1 MNVRRSAHTC
11 LLAASS
17 LLAIA
22 VAQANAQAQD
32 KTGADLEEV
41 VVTAT
46 GLSSAASTAKTGIPI
61 MESPQT
67 ISVISREEID
77 LRAAS
82 TIADALSYT
91 AGVQPEPSGIDSRT
105 DEISVRGF
113 GAGGFSSNNNF
124 VDGLRLP
131 AGGQWT
137 RFGFDTFGLQQVEVL
152 KGPSSVLYGQ
162 AAPGGMVNM
171 VTKRAGAESQQELLV
186 QGQGYTDLDN
196 FSGRIAGDFSAT
208 LNEAGTL
215 HGRLVTVAE
224 DGDTQVN
231 DVTKSRYYL
240 SPSATWSPSEDTTW
254 TFLTQY
260 QRDEGGA
267 TFQFLP
273 SLGTLEASNGQY
285 IDNDANI
292 GEVDWN
298 TFDRDQLLVGSFFE
312 HNINDNLT
320 LRNNA
325 RYTHIDTLYRVTVLS
340 GDTVTDCAA
349 SPYGEQCIDGQTIGR
364 RAVQGDGE
372 SDGYAI
378 DTQLEGRFESGS
390 VSHTLLGGLD
400 YFHTDWEHYRDLVS
414 LPDAPRGQV
423 DPLWDIFNPEYRGAE
438 DYVEY
443 MGPQIYG
450 ASTSKQTG
458 LYLQDQIS
466 AGKLRVNVGGR
477 YDWADD
483 DSEDLQTGETFS
495 TKADEFT
502 WRTGAVYL
510 FDSGVAPYV
519 SYSESFLPQVVD
531 PSQTLGGVLFDPTTG
546 EQVEAGIRYQSG
558 NNVYVSFGGFEI
570 TQENV
575 ATSDPNGELCGRR
588 VCQVQAGEAQVRGI
602 ELEGRASLAGGTTL
616 IASASR
622 LDAEITKSND
632 PIVGNSMSQV
642 PDVLASLFVDHRI
655 EQGSLAGLGFGAG
668 MRYTGASY
676 GNTTNTIKI
685 DDYTLFDL
693 LMRYDLGVARPAL
706 DGVSVS
712 LNARNLNDERYL
724 VTCTTSQSCFYGQ
737 GRVVTARLQYQW

>member
-1 MNVRRSAHTC
+1 MTIRSSVSVRLVAV
-11 LLAASS
+11 SS
-17 LLAIA
+17 LLALA
-22 VAQANAQAQD
+22 VAQANAQIQKNND
-32 KTGADLEEV
+32 ENLEEV

-46 GLSSAASTAKTGIPI
+46 GLSSASSTAKSGIPI
-61 MESPQT
+61 IESAQT

-82 TIADALSYT
+82 TVADALSYT

-137 RFGFDTFGLQQVEVL
+137 RFGFDTFGLQQLEVL

-171 VTKRAGAESQQELLV
+171 VTKRAAAESQQELQV
-186 QGQGYTDLDN
+186 QGQGYTDLGN
-196 FSGRIAGDFSAT
+196 FAGRIAGDFGAA
-208 LNEAGTL
+208 LNDTGTL
-215 HGRLVTVAE
+215 HGRIVTVAE
-224 DGDTQVN
+224 DGDTQVD
-231 DVTKSRYYL
+231 DVSKSRYYV
-240 SPSATWSPSEDTTW
+240 SPSVTWTPSEDTSW

-273 SLGTLEASNGQY
+273 ALGTLTVSNGKY
-285 IDNDANI
+285 IENDANI

-312 HNINDNLT
+312 HNINDSLT

-349 SPYGEQCIDGQTIGR
+349 SVYGEQCIDGQTIGR

-378 DTQLEGRFESGS
+378 DTQLEGRFETGNM
-390 VSHTLLGGLD
+390 SHTLLGGLD
-400 YFHTDWEHYRDLVS
+400 YFHTEWEHYRDLVS

-423 DPLWDIFNPEYRGAE
+423 DPLWDIFNPEYRGAD
-438 DYVEY
+438 DYEENL
-443 MGPQIYG
+443 GPQIYG

-466 AGKLRVNVGGR
+466 SGNLRLNIGGR
-477 YDWADD
+477 YDRADD

-495 TKADEFT
+495 TNADEFT

-510 FDSGVAPYV
+510 FDNGVAPYI

-531 PSQTLGGVLFDPTTG
+531 PSQTLDGVLFEPTTG
-546 EQVEAGIRYQSG
+546 AQVEAGVRYQSG
-558 NNVYVSFGGFEI
+558 NNIYVSFGGFEI
-570 TQENV
+570 TQQNV
-575 ATSDPNGELCGRR
+575 STSDPNGTLCGRR
-588 VCQVQAGEAQVRGI
+588 VCQVQAGEAQVRGL
-602 ELEGRASLAGGTTL
+602 ELEGRASLATGTTL

-632 PIVGNSMSQV
+632 PIVGNTMTQV
-642 PDVLASLFVDHRI
+642 PDVLASVFVDHRI
-655 EQGSLAGLGFGAG
+655 EQGALAGLGFGAG
-668 MRYTGASY
+668 VRYTGESY
-676 GNTTNTIKI
+676 GDTNNTLKI
-685 DDYTLFDL
+685 DDYTLFDV
-693 LMRYDLGVARPAL
+693 LMRYDLGVTRPEL
-706 DGVSVS
+706 NGMSVS

-724 VTCTTSQSCFYGQ
+724 VTCTTTQSCFYGQ
-737 GRVVTARLQYQW
+737 GRVVTARLQYSW

>member
-1 MNVRRSAHTC
+1 MALRIPAHSR
-11 LLAASS
+11 LFAATS
-17 LLAIA
+17 LLVLAIS
-22 VAQANAQAQD
+22 QANAQSREA
-32 KTGADLEEV
+32 GESDLEQV

-46 GLSSAASTAKTGIPI
+46 GLSTASSSTKTGVPI

-82 TIADALSYT
+82 TIADALSYS

-162 AAPGGMVNM
+162 VAPGGMVNM
-171 VTKRAGAESQQELLV
+171 VTKRAGSDATQELQV

-196 FSGRIAGDFSAT
+196 VSGRIAADFGAA
-208 LNEAGTL
+208 LNADGTL
-215 HGRLVTVAE
+215 HGRVVSVAE
-224 DGDTQVN
+224 DGGTQVD
-231 DVTKSRYYL
+231 DVDNSRYYL
-240 SPSATWSPSEDTTW
+240 SPSVTWTPSEQTSW

-273 SLGTLEASNGQY
+273 AAGTLDSSNGDY

-292 GEVDWN
+292 GEPGWN

-312 HNINDNLT
+312 HEINPNLT

-325 RYTHIDTLYRVTVLS
+325 RYTHVDTLYRVTVLS
-340 GDTVTDCAA
+340 GDTVADCAA
-349 SPYGEQCIDGQTIGR
+349 TTYGEQCIDGQTIGR

-378 DTQLEGRFESGS
+378 DTQLEGRFDTGAL
-390 VSHTLLGGLD
+390 SHTLLGGLD
-400 YFHTDWEHYRDLVS
+400 YFQTEWEHYRDVVM
-414 LPDAPRGQV
+414 LPGLPRGQV
-423 DPLWDIFNPEYRGAE
+423 DPLWDIFDPEPRGAA
-438 DYVEY
+438 DYVANLT
-443 MGPQIYG
+443 PQIYG
-450 ASTSKQTG
+450 AAESEQTG

-466 AGKLRVNVGGR
+466 AGNLRLSVGGR
-477 YDWADD
+477 YDSA
-483 DSEDLQTGETFS
+483 EDENTDLLTGETFS
-495 TKADEFT
+495 TEAEEFT
-502 WRTGAVYL
+502 WQAGAVYL
-510 FDSGVAPYV
+510 YDNGLAPYV

-546 EQVEAGIRYQSG
+546 EQIEAGLRYQSG
-558 NNVYVSFGGFEI
+558 RNIYLSVGAFDI
-570 TQENV
+570 TQQNV
-575 ATSDPNGELCGRR
+575 SIADPDGSLCGRR
-588 VCQVQAGEAQVRGI
+588 VCRVQTGEAQVRGV
-602 ELEGRASLAGGTTL
+602 EFEGRASLASGTTL

-622 LDAEITKSND
+622 LDAEVTRSAD
-632 PIVGNSMSQV
+632 AIVGNTLPQV
-642 PDVLASLFVDHRI
+642 PEVLASLFVDHRI
-655 EQGSLAGLGFGAG
+655 EQGALAGLGFGAG
-668 MRYTGASY
+668 VRYTGESY
-676 GNTTNTIKI
+676 GDTNNTLEIGG
-685 DDYTLFDL
+685 YTLYDL
-693 LMRYDLGVARPAL
+693 LMRYDLGVSRPEL

-712 LNARNLNDERYL
+712 LNARNLSNERYV
-724 VTCTTSQSCFYGQ
+724 VTCTTTQSCFYGQ
-737 GRVVTARLQYQW
+737 GRVVPARLQYQW